1 MKRNR
6 SSREGPSGRLSA
18 AALAA
23 LLFCAFAASGED
35 IPAAGAYSGG
45 SLPDMP
51 FLLLQIQADVQGSL
65 NDLEAAV
72 ADASAELSAPGPGGD
87 AAREVLRRLLDANP
101 DLIEAVTFDIDGRIV
116 VAECDACQGA
126 EGAEGADIGGQEHI
140 AHVLNSRNP
149 TFSGEFLLVEG
160 YAGTAIAYPVFSED
174 GELLGGISAIIK
186 PEDLIGGLVAENL
199 QFDVSTRSQITD
211 YSFWAM
217 DPDGLILYDRDE
229 SQIGKRLFEDPLYQP
244 FPSLLELGERI
255 AAERA
260 GHGYYSFQVAEGD
273 ETVVTKE
280 SYWTTVGLHGREWRL
295 IVTKIVG

>member
-6 SSREGPSGRLSA
+6 SLREGLSCRLSV

-23 LLFCAFAASGED
+23 LLFCALAASGED
-35 IPAAGAYSGG
+35 IPPAGASSGG

-72 ADASAELSAPGPGGD
+72 ADASAELSAPGLGGH
-87 AAREVLRRLLDANP
+87 AARQVLGRLLDANP
-101 DLIEAVTFDIDGRIV
+101 DLVEAVTFDIDGRIV
-116 VAECDACQGA
+116 VAECDDC
-126 EGAEGADIGGQEHI
+126 EGAEGAQGADISGQEHI
-140 AHVLNSRNP
+140 ARVLKTRNP
-149 TFSGEFLLVEG
+149 AFSGEFVLVEG

-186 PEDLIGGLVAENL
+186 PEDMIGGLVAEKL
-199 QFDVSTRSQITD
+199 RFDVSTRSQITD

-229 SQIGKRLFEDPLYQP
+229 SQIGKLLFEDPLYQP

-280 SYWTTVGLHGREWRL
+280 SYWTTAGLYGRDWRL
-295 IVTKIVG
+295 VVTRIAE